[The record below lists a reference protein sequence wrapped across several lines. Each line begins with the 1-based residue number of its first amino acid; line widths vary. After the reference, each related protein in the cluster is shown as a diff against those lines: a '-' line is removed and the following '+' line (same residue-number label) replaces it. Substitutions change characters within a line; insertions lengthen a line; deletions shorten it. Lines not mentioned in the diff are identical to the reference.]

1 MRRYT
6 GVAALSCVLFTVIAC
21 GLFFSVLHLQSSRL
35 STDNTIG
42 TDALSSSV
50 VSTIQAGKTG
60 SHRLHS
66 FGGKFNR
73 TLNCDRYIPWLVVG
87 TAGAEIYTYSDDG
100 DSQWTIS
107 GSLVVLGNAVHAVRT
122 QEDVIEL
129 RLWVA
134 DPRSG
139 WVTVSTANLSSCTVL
154 HHLRPLNT
162 TVSQIDVQVQSSG
175 QCNAAV
181 FMNGMD
187 YKGGDITG
195 NPAAGISNPVTVN
208 SAAECCARCSR
219 TPSCMHWTLL
229 SQSECWLKTNAATL
243 VQGDPAKH
251 LVSGTVDSVHR
262 NSPPVR
268 RGPAKP
274 SIDRASTGP
283 AVTSSVR
290 CCAHPSAEGNTAPL
304 SYSSLSV
311 LQEVLGSLRAPVLE
325 QSCDS
330 QNKPHRCTVTGTVLL
345 SHSAAALIALMLTEP
360 IALSDRIEALQPDKV
375 RTAISDVN
383 TLCSGAPAHRTGTTG
398 RQRDAA
404 RRSTDTIRPVFQPE
418 RLTADWTDQQPIG
431 TGRFGA
437 LVGGNIRSEVIPLSV
452 AGLFFRQQQPA
463 GTPHSYS
470 LQCWVFITVVIV
482 VRVCREDAVHRCQ
495 LPRSPG
501 GPPGGAL
508 RSRG

>member
-1 MRRYT
+1 MPQFKTWQWLPVVHESVYLKGDCQRLMRRLMRRYT

-35 STDNTIG
+35 SIHNTIG

-73 TLNCDRYIPWLVVG
+73 TLNSDRYIPWLVVS
-87 TAGAEIYTYSDDG
+87 TAGTEIYTYNDDG
-100 DSQWTIS
+100 DSRWTIS
-107 GSLVVLGNAVHAVRT
+107 SSLVVLGNAVHPVRT

-129 RLWVA
+129 RLWV
-134 DPRSG
+134 DGPRSG
-139 WVTVSTANLSSCTVL
+139 WVTVSTANLSSSTVL

-175 QCNAAV
+175 QCNAAE

-229 SQSECWLKTNAATL
+229 SHSECWLKTKAATL

-251 LVSGTVDSVHR
+251 LVSGTVDSVHGDR
-262 NSPPVR
+262 PPILRSPANPSMS
-268 RGPAKP
+268 GPA
-274 SIDRASTGP
+274 RP

-304 SYSSLSV
+304 SYSSPTV
-311 LQEVLGSLRAPVLE
+311 VQEVLGSLRAPVFE
-325 QSCDS
+325 QSCGKNPD
-330 QNKPHRCTVTGTVLL
+330 RCSVTGTVPL
-345 SHSAAALIALMLTEP
+345 SHSAAALIAQMLTAP
-360 IALSDRIEALQPDKV
+360 IALSDRTDALQSVTV
-375 RTAISDVN
+375 RTAISDIN
-383 TLCSGAPAHRTGTTG
+383 GLRTAAPTYKAGTTG
-398 RQRDAA
+398 RQRDAT
-404 RRSTDTIRPVFQPE
+404 RRSTDTIRSVFQPE

-437 LVGGNIRSEVIPLSV
+437 LVGGNIRSEVIPISV

-463 GTPHSYS
+463 GTPDSHS
-470 LQCWVFITVVIV
+470 LQCWS
-482 VRVCREDAVHRCQ
+482 
-495 LPRSPG
+495 L
-501 GPPGGAL
+501 
-508 RSRG
+508 

>member
-107 GSLVVLGNAVHAVRT
+107 GSLVVLGNAVHPVRS

-134 DPRSG
+134 GPRSG
-139 WVTVSTANLSSCTVL
+139 WVTVSTASLSSSTVL

-175 QCNAAV
+175 QCNAAA

-208 SAAECCARCSR
+208 SAAGCCARCSR

-243 VQGDPAKH
+243 VQGDSAKH
-251 LVSGTVDSVHR
+251 LVSGTVESVHE
-262 NSPPVR
+262 NSPLVR
-268 RGPAKP
+268 RGPTKP
-274 SIDRASTGP
+274 NIDRAPSGT

-290 CCAHPSAEGNTAPL
+290 CCAHPSAEGNAAPL
-304 SYSSLSV
+304 SYSSPSV
-311 LQEVLGSLRAPVLE
+311 VQEVLGSLRAPVFE
-325 QSCDS
+325 QSCES
-330 QNKPHRCTVTGTVLL
+330 QNKSHGCAVIGTVPL
-345 SHSAAALIALMLTEP
+345 SHTAAALIALMLTAP
-360 IALSDRIEALQPDKV
+360 IALSDRTDALQSVTV
-375 RTAISDVN
+375 RTAVPDINALRSA
-383 TLCSGAPAHRTGTTG
+383 APLHRTGTTG

-508 RSRG
+508 

>member
-6 GVAALSCVLFTVIAC
+6 GVAALSCVLFTVISCA
-21 GLFFSVLHLQSSRL
+21 LFFSVLHLQSSRL

-66 FGGKFNR
+66 FGGRFNR
-73 TLNCDRYIPWLVVG
+73 TLNCNRYILWQVVG
-87 TAGAEIYTYSDDG
+87 TAGTEIYTYSDDG

-107 GSLVVLGNAVHAVRT
+107 SSLVVIGNAVHPVRT

-129 RLWVA
+129 RLWL
-134 DPRSG
+134 DGPRSG
-139 WVTVSTANLSSCTVL
+139 WVTVSTVNLSSSTVL

-181 FMNGMD
+181 FMIGMD

-195 NPAAGISNPVTVN
+195 NSVAGISNPVTVN

-243 VQGDPAKH
+243 VQGDPAKQ
-251 LVSGTVDSVHR
+251 LVSGTVDSVHGNPMR
-262 NSPPVR
+262 RSPANPSMSR
-268 RGPAKP
+268 APAG
-274 SIDRASTGP
+274 T
-283 AVTSSVR
+283 AVTSSVP
-290 CCAHPSAEGNTAPL
+290 CCAHPSAEGSTPPL
-304 SYSSLSV
+304 SCSPTV
-311 LQEVLGSLRAPVLE
+311 VQEVLGSLRAPVFD
-325 QSCDS
+325 QSCEP
-330 QNKPHRCTVTGTVLL
+330 QNNPHRCAVTGTVPL

-360 IALSDRIEALQPDKV
+360 IALSDRTDALQSV
-375 RTAISDVN
+375 TVCTAISDLN
-383 TLCSGAPAHRTGTTG
+383 ALRSAAPTYKAGTTG
-398 RQRDAA
+398 RQRDAT
-404 RRSTDTIRPVFQPE
+404 RRPTDTIRPIFQPE

-437 LVGGNIRSEVIPLSV
+437 LMGGNIRSEVIPLSV

-463 GTPHSYS
+463 GTPDRYS
-470 LQCWVFITVVIV
+470 LPCWTM
-482 VRVCREDAVHRCQ
+482 
-495 LPRSPG
+495 L
-501 GPPGGAL
+501 
-508 RSRG
+508 